1 MAIFSND
8 PFLSLLSAGDL
19 EALVRLGNE
28 HSYAAGQRILGQ
40 GDIDQF
46 VVLIVRGWTVVRIEA
61 QNGRSIIYVLCGPL
75 DVIGEMAD
83 LGGGPCS
90 ATVTALVD
98 VHARVIPAA
107 DFLGFLR
114 VLLDLDLYRA
124 RGVLRSEERR
134 IAAVDERALQAI
146 ALL

>member
-28 HSYAAGQRILGQ
+28 RGYAAGQRILGQ

-46 VVLIVRGWTVVRIEA
+46 AFLILRGWTVARAEA

-75 DVIGEMAD
+75 DAIGEMAD
-83 LGGGPCS
+83 LDGGPRG
-90 ATVTALVD
+90 ATVTALID

-114 VLLDLDLYRA
+114 MLLDLDLYRA
-124 RGVLRSEERR
+124 RGVLRSEARR
-134 IAAVDERALQAI
+134 IAAADEGALQAI